1 MGDCMGVF
9 IWSYQCIG
17 GYIFIIHLFLYIFN
31 FWNAKRDERKNQ
43 RVGSLT
49 RRKAGSGDVNAGVCL
64 SRDRT
69 LPHGK
74 QQRVSDISRPNQK

>member
-9 IWSYQCIG
+9 IWSYRCIG
-17 GYIFIIHLFLYIFN
+17 GYIFIIHLFFIYIFN

-49 RRKAGSGDVNAGVCL
+49 RRKAGSGDEIAVC
-64 SRDRT
+64 
-69 LPHGK
+69 
-74 QQRVSDISRPNQK
+74 V